1 MFFLK
6 KKQSR
11 KSPSLR
17 SEEPLLKIKPLP
29 DKNDFW
35 KQSYK
40 SYEDSMK
47 MLMFESEQ
55 EPWQL
60 SQNYYSTYA
69 PIDTRGYII
78 SDPDRSNPTR
88 SRTER
93 PLQTIMGFEEAI
105 YRNKFGDQ
113 RTNSMTSQSS
123 YMYPMMKYECSGA
136 STYAPTLASKS
147 YDESYDQE
155 SEYKCSTFNNSSN
168 LSGQCSSND
177 RYSQYP
183 DNSDEFYSSTS
194 SSNHTYGCDNSS
206 ENNYHASIKY
216 NPSPLARFPR
226 HQQNRYRSLYEEY
239 DQSQYGDLRL
249 TITDSPTD
257 IKAYRSPSNE
267 IQRFLLS
274 KANPKS
280 NK

>member
-1 MFFLK
+1 MLFLK
-6 KKQSR
+6 KKQLE
-11 KSPSLR
+11 KSPSLK
-17 SEEPLLKIKPLP
+17 SKEPLLEIKPLP
-29 DKNDFW
+29 DKKDFW
-35 KQSYK
+35 KQSYR

-47 MLMFESEQ
+47 MLMFESEE

-105 YRNKFGDQ
+105 YKNKFGDQ
-113 RTNSMTSQSS
+113 RTNSITSQSS
-123 YMYPMMKYECSGA
+123 YIYPIMKFEYSGA
-136 STYAPTLASKS
+136 NAYLPTCTSGS
-147 YDESYDQE
+147 YDESYDKE
-155 SEYKCSTFNNSSN
+155 TEYEYSTPNNSSN
-168 LSGQCSSND
+168 LSRQYNSNKIS
-177 RYSQYP
+177 SQYP

-194 SSNHTYGCDNSS
+194 SSNHTYGCDNNS
-206 ENNYHASIKY
+206 EGNYHPSIKY
-216 NPSPLARFPR
+216 NPSPLERLPEY
-226 HQQNRYRSLYEEY
+226 QSSRYKSLYEEY
-239 DQSQYGDLRL
+239 DQNQYGDFRL
-249 TITDSPTD
+249 AITDNPTD
-257 IKAYRSPSNE
+257 IKTYRSPSNE
-267 IQRFLLS
+267 IQRFRLS